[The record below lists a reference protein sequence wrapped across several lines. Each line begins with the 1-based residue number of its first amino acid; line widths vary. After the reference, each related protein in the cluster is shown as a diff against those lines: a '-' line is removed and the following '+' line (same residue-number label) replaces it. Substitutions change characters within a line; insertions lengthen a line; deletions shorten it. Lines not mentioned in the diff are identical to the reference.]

1 MLRFCILQAIK
12 NWSWGRPGNEA
23 RSCAVAT
30 LTVYMQHVKY
40 MLRTVLVNSAYSV
53 KFYVVTLCS
62 SRRLYVLLNFSSS
75 LLFY

>member
-40 MLRTVLVNSAYSV
+40 MLLIFD
-53 KFYVVTLCS
+53 KFCL
-62 SRRLYVLLNFSSS
+62 
-75 LLFY
+75 